1 MIRFQSTRAEPA
13 CRDYSWQYQFDDTML
28 ATFKEPMGELFV
40 MEQMSLKKGLKRFGK
55 DGANAVIVEMKQ
67 LDC

>member
-1 MIRFQSTRAEPA
+1 
-13 CRDYSWQYQFDDTML
+13 
-28 ATFKEPMGELFV
+28 